1 MVEGAEWI
9 VTEVAEVDE
18 APAYTCISYIW
29 GDEKMEREDNPFY
42 PALGPAKI
50 STHTLSSL
58 ASAIKAFQSQTPAFW
73 IDAFCI
79 PVYNPSKPETREE
92 KNATLESMGYI
103 YHKATQVAVVLAN
116 ESYAAIAYMMEKIDP
131 GRRTNPAQVDIPLS
145 ISLDPY
151 VGMNCLEND
160 RWISSVWTYQEVM
173 GNGNLRFLSE
183 SAGGPPFGFE
193 DCFNAIGIFASKHFD
208 TMETYPRLDAFL
220 TLGGDWMTSAT
231 NYALKIMANMD
242 KRYTGEAKN
251 YWYARIG
258 ALTTERTMRATK
270 AEDKELAQKFMDV
283 SERLGDYSFIFSAAE
298 RESIHDERGDGV
310 PLRRWRPRPGKLP
323 AALPEHNSGAPQKGE
338 QLEDGSLKLE
348 YMTVYPVASQIP
360 GPGIVRWINSLQKE
374 SANYLKSIVL
384 SSSELKIH
392 EIGNEC
398 FKILQNSGFEG
409 SADYTLVEDGLFF
422 PQNSPLPSGTKSVL
436 VSTVIE
442 YSLGAPALL
451 MHVDNYGIPSYMA
464 GVFMGRVAAE
474 RRKGESVFLM

>member
-1 MVEGAEWI
+1 
-9 VTEVAEVDE
+9 
-18 APAYTCISYIW
+18 
-29 GDEKMEREDNPFY
+29 
-42 PALGPAKI
+42 
-50 STHTLSSL
+50 
-58 ASAIKAFQSQTPAFW
+58 
-73 IDAFCI
+73 
-79 PVYNPSKPETREE
+79 VYDPSRPETREE
-92 KNATLESMGYI
+92 RNATLESMGYI

-131 GRRTNPAQVDIPLS
+131 ARRTNPVQVDIPLS
-145 ISLDPY
+145 IPLDPY

-220 TLGGDWMTSAT
+220 TLGGDWMMSAT

-242 KRYTGEAKN
+242 NRYTSEAKN

-298 RESIHDERGDGV
+298 RESIHDERADGV
-310 PLRRWRPRPGKLP
+310 PLRRWRPRPGRLP
-323 AALPEHNSGAPQKGE
+323 TVLPEHNFGAPQRGE

-348 YMTVYPVASQIP
+348 DMAVYPVESQII
-360 GPGIVRWINSLQKE
+360 GPGIIRWLNSVKEE
-374 SANYLKSIVL
+374 SANYLKSIDL
-384 SSSELKIH
+384 STPELSIH
-392 EIGNEC
+392 EIRSEC
-398 FKILQNSGFEG
+398 FKILQSLGFKG
-409 SADYTLVEDGLFF
+409 SEDPVIVEDGLFF
-422 PQNSPLPSGTKSVL
+422 PQKTPLSGGTKSVL
-436 VSTVIE
+436 VSTAIV

-451 MHVDNYGIPSYMA
+451 MVVDNHAVHSYMP
-464 GVFMGRVAAE
+464 GVFMGPVAAE
-474 RRKGESVFLM
+474 RKKGESILLK